1 MLIGEAKNPEY
12 WLFSKSGF
20 TKNLKEEAD
29 THLVGLEK
37 LFL

>member
-12 WLFSKSGF
+12 WLSKSGF

-29 THLVGLEK
+29 IHLVGLEK